1 MASNIS
7 AMPGELDRLL
17 NLYDFESEARRILSR
32 NVWGFIEAGTYEE
45 HTLKRNRTALDAV
58 CLRPRFLV
66 DVGTRDTSV
75 AVLGERISLP
85 VMIAPAGH
93 HGIAH
98 PEGECAVVR
107 AAGAA
112 GTVMGVGADS
122 NYTLEEVASQATGPI
137 WFQLYH
143 RSRDLSE
150 MLIRRAVD
158 AEYSALMV
166 TVDNPIPGT
175 KERDI
180 RNRYRRP
187 EGLELANFVG
197 EKAGLGLVKGTPEAQ
212 TWDMRRLPFRW
223 EDVSWVKSVS
233 SLPLIIKGIRTA
245 ADAVGCVERGV
256 DGIVVS
262 NHGARQLDG
271 THSSIETL
279 PEIVNA
285 VNGRAEVYL
294 DSGIRRGTDVL
305 KALAL
310 GARAV
315 MIGRPLFWG
324 LSVGGEAGVARTL
337 EILRAEFDRAMGY
350 CGVTGVDEISP
361 NLVSLPGEHGWV

>member
-1 MASNIS
+1 MASNMS
-7 AMPGELDRLL
+7 DELDRLL
-17 NLYDFESEARRILSR
+17 NLYDFEAEARRILSTK
-32 NVWGFIEAGTYEE
+32 VWGFIEAGTYEE

-58 CLRPRFLV
+58 CLRPRFMV
-66 DVGTRDTSV
+66 DVRDRNTSTTV
-75 AVLGERISLP
+75 MGHEINLP
-85 VMIAPAGH
+85 VMIAPAGN
-93 HGIAH
+93 HGLAH
-98 PEGECAVVR
+98 RDAECAVVR

-112 GTVMGVGADS
+112 GTIMGVGSDS
-122 NYTLEEVASQATGPI
+122 NCTLEQIAEQATEPV

-143 RSRDLSE
+143 RRRDISE
-150 MLIRRAVD
+150 MLLRRAVD
-158 AEYSALMV
+158 AGYSAIMV

-187 EGLELANFVG
+187 EGLELSNFVG
-197 EKAGLGLVKGTPEAQ
+197 EKAGLGLVKGTPETQA
-212 TWDMRRLPFRW
+212 WDMRRLPFRW
-223 EDVSWVKSVS
+223 EDVTWVKSAT
-233 SLPLIIKGIRTA
+233 SLPLIIKGIRTP
-245 ADAVGCVERGV
+245 ADALGCVQRGV

-271 THSSIETL
+271 SHSSIETL
-279 PEIVNA
+279 PDIVEA

-315 MIGRPLFWG
+315 FIGRPLFWG
-324 LSVGGEAGVARTL
+324 LAVGGEAGVAQTL

-350 CGVTGVDEISP
+350 CGVTRIEEIGP
-361 NLVSLPGEHGWV
+361 NLVSLPGQHGWV